1 MLQWRA
7 VCNSSS
13 SSSVALSDAAPWPHI
28 ELQRLAALVDLFG
41 CRFEPIA
48 VLMPGRSAQQCEAT
62 YSAATSAAATTTAAT
77 ITAAATAGA
86 AATSAG
92 EEFSCMSTD

>member
-28 ELQRLAALVDLFG
+28 ELQRLVALVGLFG

-62 YSAATSAAATTTAAT
+62 YSAATFTATAASAANAT
-77 ITAAATAGA
+77 
-86 AATSAG
+86 ATSAD
-92 EEFSCMSTD
+92 EELSKSK